1 MATDGQASFVFFIYS
16 DVQWGIANIG
26 FNAGDGVRFFMVPGA
41 LTPQTRNIEN
51 GSNVNVSGLYIYR
64 VDQNTVFEPGEKL
77 NNVFVM
83 ATSMH
88 PYVSDGVVD
97 FISRFSCT
105 VTTLHVYFHSLT
117 AKSDGYTL
125 TS

>member
-16 DVQWGIANIG
+16 DIQWGIANIG

-83 ATSMH
+83 ATGMH
-88 PYVSDGVVD
+88 PDVSDSVVD
-97 FISRFSCT
+97 LISKFSCT
-105 VTTLHVYFHSLT
+105 VLLCMCISL
-117 AKSDGYTL
+117 L
-125 TS
+125 